1 MVTTLGSKGYIPLV
15 ANNNTYVT
23 VLTVP
28 TGYHCKINYFL
39 AQHLVQLLLM
49 LGGLMGLTTDS

>member
-1 MVTTLGSKGYIPLV
+1 MVTTLGSKGYIPTTTG
-15 ANNNTYVT
+15 AYVT

-28 TGYHCKINYFL
+28 DGYHCKLNYFF
-39 AQHLVQLLLM
+39 AQQVALLLLM